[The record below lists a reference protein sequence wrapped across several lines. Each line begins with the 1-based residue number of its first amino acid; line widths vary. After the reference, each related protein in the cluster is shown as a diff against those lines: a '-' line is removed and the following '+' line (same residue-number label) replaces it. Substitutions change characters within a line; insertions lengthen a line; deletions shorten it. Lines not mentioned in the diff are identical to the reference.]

1 MRFTMFGRRLT
12 LALLAVIA
20 LTLGACTAS
29 QSGSSP
35 QASAQA
41 PTPAATPSA
50 TAEESE
56 EPTASASEDA
66 SGEDYPLEAAENADV
81 GPYLTGENGMTLYYF
96 TNDTKG
102 DGKSV
107 CNADCAAA
115 WPPYVLEGDDEVTP
129 GDGVDGEITMITRD
143 DGTTQVAY
151 NGWPLYY
158 YAQDTA
164 AGDTKGHEVGGVWF
178 VIAP

>member
-1 MRFTMFGRRLT
+1 MFGRRLS

-29 QSGSSP
+29 QTGNSP
-35 QASAQA
+35 STSAQA
-41 PTPAATPSA
+41 PTPAATPEESP
-50 TAEESE
+50 TAGESE
-56 EPTASASEDA
+56 EPTASAGEDA
-66 SGEDYPLEAAENADV
+66 SGEDYPLEAAENADA
-81 GPYLTGENGMTLYYF
+81 GPYLTGEGEMTLYYF

-107 CNADCAAA
+107 CNGDCAAA

-143 DGTTQVAY
+143 DGATQVAY

-158 YAQDTA
+158 YAKDKA
-164 AGDTKGHEVGGVWF
+164 PGDTTGHEVGGVWF